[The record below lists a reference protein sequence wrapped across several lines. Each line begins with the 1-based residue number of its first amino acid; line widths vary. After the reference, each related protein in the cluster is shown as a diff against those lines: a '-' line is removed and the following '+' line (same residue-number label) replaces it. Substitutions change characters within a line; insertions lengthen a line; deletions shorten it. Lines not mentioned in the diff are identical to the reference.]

1 MEDIKIEDELVVDII
16 DINSEGR
23 GVGRYNNFTFFID
36 GGTIG
41 DKVKF
46 RVKEIKKSFGLGEVV
61 EILEPSPYRVESKCS
76 YFPECD
82 GCQLHNLDYKRQLE
96 FKRDM
101 VQNDL
106 ERIGKIADIEVNEV
120 LGMENPYRYRN
131 KADFKVGKDDKIGY
145 FKRESHNLIP
155 IDKCIIQD
163 EIVDEI
169 IDLVKQYMKEWE
181 VAGYDKKTK
190 KGIIKNLLVRTTK
203 DNKAMVV
210 IVTKKSRLPRQEELI
225 KILTSNENIVSIYQ
239 NIQPDDRSILLGE
252 KDVHLYGEE
261 KLIDSIGE
269 YKFLISPKSFFQV
282 NPYQTEILYNK
293 VVEFLDLKGNE
304 TVVDLYCGI
313 GTIGIYL
320 SKYAKR
326 VYGVET
332 VRQAIDDGKENL
344 KLNGIEN
351 MEFIK
356 GRSQDILPK
365 FNDQE
370 VKIDALIVDPPRKG
384 LDKGLI
390 DTIEQGSPE
399 KIVYVSCNPATLSR
413 DLKYLGEKG
422 YKVKEVQPVDMFGMT
437 THIEVVTLL
446 IKEDQ

>member
-282 NPYQTEILYNK
+282 NPRQTEILYDK
-293 VVEFLDLKGNE
+293 VVEYLDLKGHE

-320 SKYAKR
+320 SKYAKQI
-326 VYGVET
+326 YGVET
-332 VRQAIDDGKENL
+332 VREAIEDGKENL

-384 LDKGLI
+384 LDTGLI
-390 DTIEQGSPE
+390 DTIEQASPE

-413 DLKYLGEKG
+413 DLKYLTEKG
-422 YKVKEVQPVDMFGMT
+422 YKVQEVQPVDMFGMT
-437 THIEVVTLL
+437 THVEAVTLL
-446 IKEDQ
+446 TKEDQ